1 MMFNGWVVAVS
12 VAVQVASVVLSF
24 VLKLPVW
31 ISLLPIAAGAVYV
44 GYRWMAL
51 VRA

>member
-1 MMFNGWVVAVS
+1 VIAVS
-12 VAVQVASVVLSF
+12 VAVLVASVVLFF

-31 ISLLPIAAGAVYV
+31 ISLLPIGAGAVYV